1 MSLIKK
7 YYDYSKER
15 FPILPALIYSGS
27 LYYLSYFFSS
37 SFLKSKPSQI
47 FYSMMGWIVIFLAI
61 LHLRIFDE
69 HKDYKKDRIAH
80 PDRMLSKGIIT
91 LQDLR
96 KLLFVVLMFEAGISI
111 YLGIEVFFIWILIL
125 LWSILMFFEFFAAEF
140 LNKRI
145 GLYLISHQIIVPLIC
160 LFGFLQ
166 RIKLS
171 EIFNANLI
179 YVFIFFIGV
188 MCNTITYEIARKT
201 WSKDRE
207 HEHADSYTKFWGT
220 VPAVVIN
227 QIISGLTTVSF
238 LYIYIKNNLSLI
250 YSIIL
255 IGTWLLF
262 LIVEIMFLMDPV
274 KKKSKLVEIGG
285 ALFTIIVS
293 INSAVGFAFI

>member
-15 FPILPALIYSGS
+15 FPIVPALLYSGS
-27 LYYLSYFFSS
+27 LYYLSYFFPSLLPSS
-37 SFLKSKPSQI
+37 EPPQI
-47 FYSMMGWIVIFLAI
+47 FSSILGWIVLFFTI

-69 HKDYKKDRIAH
+69 HKDYKKDKIAH
-80 PDRMLSKGIIT
+80 PDRMLSRGIIT

-96 KLLFVVLMFEAGISI
+96 KLLFVVLFLEALISI
-111 YLGIEVFFIWILIL
+111 YLGIELFFIWLLIL
-125 LWSILMFFEFFAAEF
+125 LWSILMFFEFFAPEF
-140 LNKRI
+140 LNRRI
-145 GLYLISHQIIVPLIC
+145 VLYLISHQIIVPIIC

-166 RIKLS
+166 RIKLL

-179 YVFIFFIGV
+179 YIFIFFIGV

-220 VPAVVIN
+220 FPAVVIN
-227 QIISGLTTVSF
+227 QIISGLTTTSF
-238 LYIYIKNNLSLI
+238 LYIYIKNNLSLT
-250 YSIIL
+250 YSIVL
-255 IGTWLLF
+255 IGIWLVF

-274 KKKSKLVEIGG
+274 KKKSKMVEIAG
-285 ALFTIIVS
+285 ALFTIVVF